1 MTHTAAEDILEH
13 SELKRSITGRQ
24 LYFYVV
30 GDVLGSG
37 IYVLV
42 GLVAAAV
49 GGAFW
54 MAFLAGVGDR
64 PHHRPGVRRAGHQ
77 VPAGGRRLALHQ
89 QGLPQPA
96 PDFFITI
103 CMLSANMAAVGSL
116 ASGFVRYFS
125 ELVGLSQESIWR
137 ATIVALVFVTLITII
152 NLIGITESVVVNV
165 IMTFIELSGLV
176 IVMIIGV
183 IALVAGVNEP
193 GVLLEFT
200 AEGSPV
206 LAVLAGVSL
215 AFFAMTGFEN
225 AANVA
230 EETLDPA
237 RAFPRALIGGMLTA
251 GVIYVLVSISAALA
265 VPIDTLAGNTLLEVI
280 RADLFFIPA
289 SIMIVVFALIAMTA
303 ISNTTLVTVVA
314 QARILYGMARED
326 VVPSVFAKIH
336 PTRRSP
342 YVALIF
348 GAGIVGALLVVG
360 AAIRTSQAGA
370 GLPAD
375 DQLDIV
381 DRLATITVVFLLFIY
396 ALVIVACLKLRG
408 KDEGP
413 HVYKANTPLLIV
425 GIVGNLTVLA
435 YTLIDDPASLYW
447 VAGLLAV
454 GLVLYLLERFFGK
467 KQLRPPGAERGT
479 PRPPNRPRRTRSS
492 EPCIA
497 SSPPTAPRPP
507 WSGPGS
513 SSGSPTPGRSPT

>member
-1 MTHTAAEDILEH
+1 MSTTAAGDIQAP
-13 SELKRSITGRQ
+13 SELKRSITGKQ

-54 MAFLAGVGDR
+54 MAFLAGVAIAAITGLAYAELVTKY
-64 PHHRPGVRRAGHQ
+64 PQAAGASLYINKAFRS
-77 VPAGGRRLALHQ
+77 PLLT
-89 QGLPQPA
+89 
-96 PDFFITI
+96 FFITI

-116 ASGFVRYFS
+116 ASGFVRYFGQ
-125 ELVGLSQESIWR
+125 LVGLPEDSIWG
-137 ATIVALVFVTLITII
+137 ATIVSLVFVAIITVI
-152 NLIGITESVVVNV
+152 NLIGITESVVINV
-165 IMTFIELSGLV
+165 VMTFIELSGLV
-176 IVMIIGV
+176 IVMIIGI
-183 IALVAGVNEP
+183 IALVNGINDP
-193 GVLLEFT
+193 GVLVQFS

-206 LAVLAGVSL
+206 IAVLAGVSL

-230 EETLDPA
+230 EETIDPA

-251 GVIYVLVSISAALA
+251 GVVYVLVSISAALA
-265 VPIDTLAGNTLLEVI
+265 VSMDTLSGKTLLEVI

-289 SIMIVVFALIAMTA
+289 TVMLVIFAVIAMIA

-326 VVPSVFAKIH
+326 VVPSIFAKIH

-342 YVALIF
+342 YVALLF
-348 GAGIVGALLVVG
+348 GAGIVGALLVIG
-360 AAIRTSQAGA
+360 AIIRTTQSE
-370 GLPAD
+370 LPAD

-408 KDEGP
+408 KDETAET
-413 HVYKANTPLLIV
+413 YRAKTPLLFV
-425 GIVGNLTVLA
+425 GILGNLVVLL
-435 YTLIDDPASLYW
+435 YTIGDDPTSLYW

-454 GLVLYLLERFFGK
+454 GLVLYLAEKFFGK
-467 KQLRPPGAERGT
+467 KQLRPPGAELGD
-479 PRPPNRPRRTRSS
+479 PQASAPPSTNL
-492 EPCIA
+492 EV
-497 SSPPTAPRPP
+497 
-507 WSGPGS
+507 
-513 SSGSPTPGRSPT
+513 

>member
-1 MTHTAAEDILEH
+1 MTASVEPNVVQH
-13 SELKRSITGRQ
+13 SELKRSITARQ

-54 MAFLAGVGDR
+54 MAFLAGVAIATITGLAYAELVTKY
-64 PHHRPGVRRAGHQ
+64 PQAAGASLYINKAFRSP
-77 VPAGGRRLALHQ
+77 VLT
-89 QGLPQPA
+89 
-96 PDFFITI
+96 FFITI

-116 ASGFVRYFS
+116 SAGFTRYFS
-125 ELVGLSQESIWR
+125 GLVGIGEDAIWG
-137 ATIVALVFVTLITII
+137 ATIVALVFVAIITAI
-152 NLIGITESVVVNV
+152 NLIGITESVVANV
-165 IMTFIELSGLV
+165 VMTFIELSGLL
-176 IVMIIGV
+176 IVVIIGV
-183 IALVAGVNEP
+183 IALVEGVNDP
-193 GVLLEFT
+193 SVLLQFN
-200 AEGSPV
+200 AEGGAGNAT

-230 EETLDPA
+230 EETINPSY
-237 RAFPRALIGGMLTA
+237 AFPRALIGGMITA
-251 GVIYVLVSISAALA
+251 GVVYVLVSIAAALA
-265 VPIDTLAGNTLLEVI
+265 VPISTLAGNTLLEVI

-289 SIMIVVFALIAMTA
+289 AVMLVIFGIIAMIA

-314 QARILYGMARED
+314 QSRILYGMARENI
-326 VVPSVFAKIH
+326 VPAIFSKIH

-348 GAGIVGALLVVG
+348 GSAVVGALLVIG
-360 AAIRTSQAGA
+360 AAIRSGQHD
-370 GLPAD
+370 LPAEE
-375 DQLDIV
+375 QLDIV

-413 HVYKANTPLLIV
+413 DTYRANTPLLIV
-425 GIVGNLTVLA
+425 GILGNLAVLV
-435 YTLIDDPASLYW
+435 YTLIDDPDALFW

-454 GLVLYLLERFFGK
+454 GLVLFLLQNFSGK
-467 KQLRPPGAERGT
+467 KHGHPLSGIEHIDSHPVE
-479 PRPPNRPRRTRSS
+479 
-492 EPCIA
+492 
-497 SSPPTAPRPP
+497 PPT
-507 WSGPGS
+507 
-513 SSGSPTPGRSPT
+513 TTKEH

>member
-1 MTHTAAEDILEH
+1 MPTETHVVQH
-13 SELKRSITGRQ
+13 GELKRSITAKQ

-54 MAFLAGVGDR
+54 MAFLAGVAIATITGLAYAELVTKY
-64 PHHRPGVRRAGHQ
+64 PQAAGASLYIHKAFRS
-77 VPAGGRRLALHQ
+77 PALT
-89 QGLPQPA
+89 
-96 PDFFITI
+96 FFITI

-116 ASGFVRYFS
+116 AAGFVRYFS
-125 ELVGLSQESIWR
+125 GLIGLPEDAIWA
-137 ATIVALVFVTLITII
+137 ATFIALAFIALITII
-152 NLIGITESVVVNV
+152 NLIGITESVVANV
-165 IMTFIELSGLV
+165 IMTFIEISGLI
-176 IVMIIGV
+176 IVVIIGV
-183 IALVAGVNEP
+183 IALVEGVNDP
-193 GVLLEFT
+193 SVLLQFNT
-200 AEGSPV
+200 EGGSGSAI

-230 EETLDPA
+230 EETIDPSHA
-237 RAFPRALIGGMLTA
+237 YPRALIGGMVTA
-251 GVIYVLVSISAALA
+251 GVVYVLVSIAAALA

-289 SIMIVVFALIAMTA
+289 SIMLVIFGIIAMIA

-314 QARILYGMARED
+314 QSRILFGMAREN
-326 VVPSVFAKIH
+326 VVPRVFSKVH

-348 GAGIVGALLVVG
+348 GAVIVGSLLVIG
-360 AAIRTSQAGA
+360 AAIRSSQAGI
-370 GLPAD
+370 PED
-375 DQLDIV
+375 EQLDIV

-408 KDEGP
+408 SDETSDT
-413 HVYKANTPLLIV
+413 YRANTPLLIV
-425 GIVGNLTVLA
+425 GIIGNLAVLA
-435 YTLIDDPASLYW
+435 YTLIDDPDALFW

-454 GLVLYLLERFFGK
+454 GLVLYLVQNFFGK
-467 KQLRPPGAERGT
+467 KK
-479 PRPPNRPRRTRSS
+479 
-492 EPCIA
+492 
-497 SSPPTAPRPP
+497 PPTAGAGRATQVETPP
-507 WSGPGS
+507 ASKEL
-513 SSGSPTPGRSPT
+513 